1 MFADSGSPQAA
12 YQNFSEISNP
22 RVTTTKGRIEVTDV
36 RPETV
41 TGKLLDAQEQLILEY
56 GHPVY
61 VCVPKTGIMCPI
73 ETANMMSWWYL
84 TQPAIGSGRAA
95 FKYSIETLIN
105 RLDGMNWDELYALR
119 TFVCLETD
127 PFQAYSGTANNDLSH
142 LNSWFVT
149 VRGLSSADRNRLV
162 AAICHRIVAAL
173 PNESEAPTAL
183 DGRGDL

>member
-1 MFADSGSPQAA
+1 MFADSGPPQAA
-12 YQNFSEISNP
+12 QQNFSEMPNP

-41 TGKLLDAQEQLILEY
+41 T
-56 GHPVY
+56 
-61 VCVPKTGIMCPI
+61 
-73 ETANMMSWWYL
+73 
-84 TQPAIGSGRAA
+84 
-95 FKYSIETLIN
+95 YSIETLIN

-127 PFQAYSGTANNDLSH
+127 PFQAYSGTVNNDLSH

-149 VRGLSSADRNRLV
+149 VRSLSSADRNRLV

-183 DGRGDL
+183 DMRGDR